1 LARCLESRRKR
12 DAEQALPDVT
22 CPSVRAVICTAGASC
37 LLSLYETSPRAANG
51 GIKLVDVAA
60 QAGVTLLNVTGGASK
75 DYIVDVNGN
84 GAAWFDYN
92 NDGNLDLLIVNGST
106 REQIKRGGD
115 PMVALYQ
122 NDGKGHFKDVTAAS
136 GLMHRGWGMGV
147 CVADY
152 DNDGFPDVY
161 ITAFGANVLFHNNG
175 NGTFTDVT
183 GRAGVGDT
191 HWSTGCA
198 FGDYDRDGY
207 VDLYVANYLTFDES
221 KIAKRGET
229 PNCRFMTVDV
239 MCGPRR
245 LPGEPDVLYHNN
257 GDGTFTDVT
266 QSAGIKDPGYYGFGV
281 LFSDLDNDGWP
292 DIFVANDSTPNL
304 LFHNNGNGTF
314 SEKGLVAGVALSGD
328 GREQAGMGVDAG
340 DYAGDGHLGLVVT
353 HFSHDYTT
361 LYENGSSGFFTD
373 VSYAAGLAG
382 KAGQYLGW
390 GVGFVDLD
398 NDGWLD
404 LFIANGHVYPEV
416 DQHGLGTRYLQ
427 RKQLFLNLGARRFR
441 DITDEVGGGL
451 LIEKSSR
458 GAAFGDFDNDGDID
472 AVVINLN
479 DRPTLLRNDTVNG
492 NHWVTIRL
500 VGTRSNRDA
509 IGARIQ
515 IDSGGRTQTTEV
527 RSGGSYLSHNDLR
540 AHFGLGATARVERLQ
555 IRWPSGLV
563 ETVNGLQADR
573 FYEVVE
579 GQGVRQVPRAK
590 G

>member
-1 LARCLESRRKR
+1 
-12 DAEQALPDVT
+12 
-22 CPSVRAVICTAGASC
+22 
-37 LLSLYETSPRAANG
+37 
-51 GIKLVDVAA
+51 
-60 QAGVTLLNVTGGASK
+60 
-75 DYIVDVNGN
+75 
-84 GAAWFDYN
+84 
-92 NDGNLDLLIVNGST
+92 
-106 REQIKRGGD
+106 
-115 PMVALYQ
+115 
-122 NDGKGHFKDVTAAS
+122 
-136 GLMHRGWGMGV
+136 
-147 CVADY
+147 
-152 DNDGFPDVY
+152 
-161 ITAFGANVLFHNNG
+161 
-175 NGTFTDVT
+175 
-183 GRAGVGDT
+183 
-191 HWSTGCA
+191 
-198 FGDYDRDGY
+198 
-207 VDLYVANYLTFDES
+207 
-221 KIAKRGET
+221 
-229 PNCRFMTVDV
+229 V

-266 QSAGIKDPGYYGFGV
+266 RSAGIKDPGYYGFGV

-416 DQHGLGTRYLQ
+416 DKHGLGTRYLQ

-540 AHFGLGATARVERLQ
+540 AHFGLGASARVERLQ

-573 FYEVVE
+573 FYEILE
-579 GQGVRQVPRAK
+579 GQGVRQVPKAK